1 MLRTL
6 GGLKDTFTSLMESAQ
21 KMGLEIIQ
29 EKTLYMYSGK
39 DGNKPN
45 SISVGEYKF
54 QRVDRFKYVGSMID
68 EETEEQLKLKAS
80 DARYKT
86 LLWLYEATKI
96 QNNK

>member
-1 MLRTL
+1 MSRTL
-6 GGLKDTFTSLMESAQ
+6 GGLKDTFTSLMKSAQ

-45 SISVGEYKF
+45 SISIGEYKF

-68 EETEEQLKLKAS
+68 EENRRTAEIKS
-80 DARYKT
+80 V
-86 LLWLYEATKI
+86 
-96 QNNK
+96 